1 MAISFSQ
8 TLESRRYD
16 ISRLFMVGMLV
27 AVPFAVVWGYWFCTA
42 SIPVY
47 ETSRQVRISD
57 KELTRKAF
65 SSRGGGGRRAQS
77 LKNKKIFADFPAKA
91 MKNIERHQQGYF
103 FPEDGSN
110 KQAGAVSVTVSE
122 VVPVSSDKSGQDG
135 QQGQN
140 GQRGQVVLLA
150 EYPADRADP
159 FAGRTAGKI
168 CIAVGQT
175 TPMKILARTSGLL
188 QPERLPIAY
197 HSQRTA
203 P

>member
-1 MAISFSQ
+1 
-8 TLESRRYD
+8 L
-16 ISRLFMVGMLV
+16 
-27 AVPFAVVWGYWFCTA
+27 WGYWFCTA

-47 ETSRQVRISD
+47 ETSRQVRVSD

-65 SSRGGGGRRAQS
+65 SSTGGGARRAQS
-77 LKNKKIFADFPAKA
+77 LKNKKIFADFSAKA
-91 MKNIERHQQGYF
+91 IKNIERHQQGYF

-110 KQAGAVSVTVSE
+110 KQSGAVSVTVSE
-122 VVPVSSDKSGQDG
+122 VVPVPSDKSGQNE
-135 QQGQN
+135 QG
-140 GQRGQVVLLA
+140 GQVVLLA

-188 QPERLPIAY
+188 KPERLPVAY